1 VIAMKKSSCILIV
14 LLLLSLSLTS
24 CGLSPTPRPEIKSGE
39 FNFSFT
45 YEYAGETKTVSGV
58 YVCEYDG
65 IDWVLDGGFH
75 REWSGYIKGETT
87 EENIILGTAEDGG
100 VVEIYLAFDPD
111 LFMGDS
117 PWEDDEPF
125 VPCLSVRLMN
135 EGLYFESDPEILAET
150 YGARIISYE
159 YDEPIENT
167 FK

>member
-24 CGLSPTPRPEIKSGE
+24 CGLSPTSRPEIKSGE

-75 REWSGYIKGETT
+75 REWSGYIKGKTT

-111 LFMGDS
+111 IFMGDDL
-117 PWEDDEPF
+117 WLDGEPF
-125 VPCLSVRLMN
+125 VPCLSVRLYN
-135 EGLYFESDPEILAET
+135 EGLYFESDVDILAET

>member
-1 VIAMKKSSCILIV
+1 MKKIKIIAIAF
-14 LLLLSLSLTS
+14 LLLATITLF
-24 CGLSPTPRPEIKSGE
+24 SGCVE
-39 FNFSFT
+39 KVPVPAIQEGRFNFSFT

-75 REWSGYIKGETT
+75 REWSGYIEGKTT

-100 VVEIYLAFDPD
+100 IVEIYLAFDPD

-117 PWEDDEPF
+117 PWVEDEPF
-125 VPCLSVRLMN
+125 VPWLSVRLYN
-135 EGLYFESDPEILAET
+135 EGLYFESDAEILAET

-159 YDEPIENT
+159 YDEPIVNT
-167 FK
+167 FS

>member
-1 VIAMKKSSCILIV
+1 MKKTICILIV
-14 LLLLSLSLTS
+14 LLLLSFGFTS
-24 CGLSPTPRPEIKSGE
+24 CALSSTPRPEIKSGE

-58 YVCEYDG
+58 YVCEYEG

-111 LFMGDS
+111 LFMGES
-117 PWEDDEPF
+117 PREDDEPF

-150 YGARIISYE
+150 YGARIIDYT
-159 YDEPIENT
+159 YDPPIENT
-167 FK
+167 FH

>member
-1 VIAMKKSSCILIV
+1 VLAIKKSICILIV
-14 LLLLSLSLTS
+14 LVILLLSLTS
-24 CGLSPTPRPEIKSGE
+24 CGLSSIPRPEIKSGE

-45 YEYAGETKTVSGV
+45 YEYAGEIKTVSGV

-75 REWSGYIKGETT
+75 REWGGYIKGETT

-117 PWEDDEPF
+117 PGVDDEPF
-125 VPCLSVRLMN
+125 VPCLSVRLVN
-135 EGLYFESDPEILAET
+135 EGLYFESDAEILAET

-167 FK
+167 FS

>member
-1 VIAMKKSSCILIV
+1 MKKILTSVV
-14 LLLLSLSLTS
+14 LILLLSLALTS
-24 CGLSPTPRPEIKSGE
+24 CGISSTPRPEIKSGE

-117 PWEDDEPF
+117 PWVDDEPF
-125 VPCLSVRLMN
+125 VPYLSVRLVN
-135 EGLYFESDPEILAET
+135 EGLYFESDAEILAET

-167 FK
+167 FR

>member
-1 VIAMKKSSCILIV
+1 MKKSICILIV
-14 LLLLSLSLTS
+14 LVILSLSLTS
-24 CGLSPTPRPEIKSGE
+24 CGLSSTPRPEIKSGE

-45 YEYAGETKTVSGV
+45 YEYAGEIKTVSGV

-100 VVEIYLAFDPD
+100 IVEIYLAFDPD

-125 VPCLSVRLMN
+125 VPCLSVRLIN

-159 YDEPIENT
+159 YDEPIVNT
-167 FK
+167 FN